1 MDWSGLVF
9 CSGEK
14 EWYPAATFYG
24 ETLCSFGRTR
34 NWTSIDYVHAY
45 LTQALG
51 KYLINANVS
60 FLAYIRFYF
69 RR

>member
-1 MDWSGLVF
+1 MVF

-14 EWYPAATFYG
+14 EWYPAATFHE
-24 ETLCSFGRTR
+24 ETLCSFGRMQ

-51 KYLINANVS
+51 KHLINAN
-60 FLAYIRFYF
+60 
-69 RR
+69 